1 MIKNILINKCKKCKP
16 EINLKVQRVEA
27 NVWYDLNFANH
38 HYLTE
43 KLNKSCK
50 CFLFTWDD
58 VPVAFVGI
66 LNTPSKGRP
75 FNMAISR
82 IVILPEFQGLGL
94 SSKIL
99 NFCGGIVKA
108 CGEEY
113 NLYIKTIHE
122 KMGEGLE
129 RNSLWNPTGYNGKLR
144 KDSNDVSGKYKKRL
158 QRASYCYR
166 YDGEPLYGY
175 EEIMKPISDL
185 RKIKRE
191 IN

>member
-1 MIKNILINKCKKCKP
+1 MKNILINECKKCKP
-16 EINLKVQRVEA
+16 NIELKVQRTES
-27 NVWYDLNFANH
+27 NVWFDLQFYKH

-43 KLNKSCK
+43 NMNKVCK
-50 CFLFTWDD
+50 CLLFTWDD
-58 VPVAFVGI
+58 VPIAFVGL
-66 LNTPSKGRP
+66 LNMPSKGHP
-75 FNMAISR
+75 NNITISR

-108 CGEEY
+108 CGEDF

-129 RNSLWNPTGYNGKLR
+129 RNKMWNPTSYNGKLR

-158 QRASYCYR
+158 QRPSYCYR

-175 EEIMKPISDL
+175 EELMKPIAEL
-185 RKIKRE
+185 RKNKKER
-191 IN
+191 

>member
-1 MIKNILINKCKKCKP
+1 MINKLINECKKCKP
-16 EINLKVQRVEA
+16 QINLKIQRVEA
-27 NVWYDLNFANH
+27 NVWYDLNFAKH

-43 KLNKSCK
+43 NLNKSCK
-50 CFLFTWDD
+50 CFLFTWNN
-58 VPVAFVGI
+58 VPCAFVGI
-66 LNTPSKGRP
+66 LNLPQKGHP
-75 FNMAISR
+75 NNMTISR

-108 CGEEY
+108 CGETF

-129 RNSLWNPTGYNGKLR
+129 RNKKWNPTGYNGKIR
-144 KDSNDVSGKYKKRL
+144 KDSNDKSGKYKNRL
-158 QRASYCYR
+158 QRKSFCYR

-175 EEIMKPISDL
+175 EELMKPIKEL
-185 RKIKRE
+185 RDIKKRE